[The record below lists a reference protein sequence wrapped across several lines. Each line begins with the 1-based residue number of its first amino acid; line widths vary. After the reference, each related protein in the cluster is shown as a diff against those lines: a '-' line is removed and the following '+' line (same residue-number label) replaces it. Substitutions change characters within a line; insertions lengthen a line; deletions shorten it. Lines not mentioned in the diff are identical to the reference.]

1 MKILS
6 AYRVVLIGILL
17 SASLTLA
24 AEQPFPETAAPPTTD
39 NVAPDESGN
48 GESAP
53 SGELLPVPE
62 PPEIPP
68 AVQSG
73 EPLEPE
79 VTILHRDQE
88 TVEEFRVNGR
98 LFKVKITPSAGP
110 PYYLLDNDGD
120 GVLETRSSNDITD
133 ANIPQWVL
141 FSW

>member
-1 MKILS
+1 MNISSLCS
-6 AYRVVLIGILL
+6 TVLIGILL
-17 SASLTLA
+17 SPPLAVA
-24 AEQPFPETAAPPTTD
+24 AEQTLPEAATPPATD
-39 NVAPDESGN
+39 NAAPDETGG

-62 PPEIPP
+62 PPQIPS

-79 VTILHRDQE
+79 VTIIQREKE
-88 TVEEFRVNGR
+88 TVEEYRVNGR

-110 PYYLLDNDGD
+110 PYYLIDSDGD
-120 GVLETRSSNDITD
+120 GVLETRSNDITD
-133 ANIPQWVL
+133 INIPQWVL